1 MPRKKLASTII
12 ILLVAVMCVTTALFA
27 VKDDINF
34 KDFLPTETT
43 TTEPITTEPTTTEP
57 PAPTITS
64 RVTIRSV
71 GDVLIHIPV
80 YQNAKQSD
88 GTYDFS
94 HIFTY
99 SEDIIGSCD
108 YFVAN
113 FETTL
118 GGTNGRNYSG
128 FPRFNSPDSIIDAL
142 KGAGVD
148 CLLTA
153 NNHSYD
159 TNGSGVLRTIEK
171 IEEANLDYTGSRKST
186 DDVQYLVKKIG
197 GIKFGIVC
205 YTYETPTAE
214 GRKALNGLLV
224 DTATA
229 PLINSF
235 NPNKPDGFYE
245 ELAGNISK
253 MKKKGADIIAVY
265 IHWGEEYQL
274 TQNAKQKEIAQKLC
288 DLGVDVIIGGHPHVV
303 QPMDLLTST
312 DGKHKTVCV
321 YSLGN
326 FVSNQRRNLMGLKT
340 GHTEDGLIFEM
351 NFSKY
356 SDGTVMFDSV
366 DAIPTWVHLY
376 SANGKKIHSVV
387 PLEGN
392 LDAKAE
398 ELGLT
403 KTSDGLSQAK
413 ASMERTNALVSE
425 GEKKCNDYLSSV
437 ETPVEAFESRK
448 GLSITSTV
456 SDDTLPNE

>member
-1 MPRKKLASTII
+1 MNKKRKVASTI
-12 ILLVAVMCVTTALFA
+12 LVVLIAVVSVAFAIGTVKGNINLVEIFNPTT
-27 VKDDINF
+27 
-34 KDFLPTETT
+34 
-43 TTEPITTEPTTTEP
+43 TTEPTTTEP
-57 PAPTITS
+57 TTTQPPPPEVTS
-64 RVTIRSV
+64 TVTIRSA

-80 YQNAKQSD
+80 YQNARQSD

-94 HIFTY
+94 HIFTV
-99 SEDIIGSCD
+99 SENIISGSD

-113 FETTL
+113 LETTL

-159 TNGSGVLRTIEK
+159 TNGPGVLRTIEK
-171 IEEANLDYTGSRKST
+171 IEEAGLDYTGTRKT
-186 DDVQYLVKKIG
+186 TEGKTYLVKNID
-197 GIKFGIVC
+197 GIKFGFAC

-214 GRKALNGLLV
+214 GRKALNGLVV
-224 DTATA
+224 DTDTA

-235 NPNKPDGFYE
+235 KPDNPQVFYD
-245 ELAGNISK
+245 ELKTSIK
-253 MKKKGADIIAVY
+253 QMKKKGADIIAVY

-274 TQNAKQKEIAQKLC
+274 EPNNKQKEIAQKLC

-303 QPMDLLTST
+303 QPMDLLTSS

-321 YSLGN
+321 YSMGN

-351 NFSKY
+351 TFSKY
-356 SDGTVMFDSV
+356 SDGTVLFDSV

-376 SANGKKIHSVV
+376 SQGGKKVHSIV

-392 LDAKAE
+392 LDKKAE
-398 ELGLT
+398 KLGLT
-403 KTSDGLSQAK
+403 KKGDGLSQAQ
-413 ASMERTNALVSE
+413 ASMARTNELVAE
-425 GEKKCNDYLSSV
+425 GEKKCNDYLESLQTPIDIYNEQITVTTLV
-437 ETPVEAFESRK
+437 E
-448 GLSITSTV
+448 II
-456 SDDTLPNE
+456 D

>member
-1 MPRKKLASTII
+1 MKNDKRKKIASAVMTC
-12 ILLVAVMCVTTALFA
+12 LVAVLA
-27 VKDDINF
+27 VVLAGFVIENDMV
-34 KDFLPTETT
+34 DFLTT
-43 TTEPITTEPTTTEP
+43 TSPVPSTTLPVTTEPTQP
-57 PAPTITS
+57 PVPTVEAT
-64 RVTIRSV
+64 VTIGSA
-71 GDVLIHIPV
+71 GDVLIHKPV
-80 YQNAKQSD
+80 WQNAKQSD
-88 GTYDFS
+88 GSYDFS

-99 SEDIIGSCD
+99 SKSEINDCD

-113 FETTL
+113 LETTL
-118 GGTNGRNYSG
+118 GGTDGRSYSG
-128 FPRFNSPDSIIDAL
+128 FPRFNSPDSIVDAL

-159 TNGSGVLRTIEK
+159 TNGPGVKRT
-171 IEEANLDYTGSRKST
+171 LDIIDKVKLDHTGTRKSE
-186 DDVQYLVKKIG
+186 DEKQYLVKNIG

-205 YTYETPTAE
+205 YTYETPTSE

-224 DTATA
+224 DRETA

-235 NPNKPDGFYE
+235 KPHSPDAFYE
-245 ELAGNISK
+245 ELEASLES
-253 MKKKGADIIAVY
+253 MKKEGARVSIVY

-274 TQNAKQKEIAQKLC
+274 TQNAKQKEIAQAIC
-288 DLGVDVIIGGHPHVV
+288 DLGADVIIGGHPHVV

-351 NFSKY
+351 TFSKY
-356 SDGTVMFDSV
+356 SDGTVTFDSV

-376 SANGKKIHSVV
+376 SEGGKKIHSVV

-392 LDAKAE
+392 LDEKAS
-398 ELGLT
+398 ELGLK
-403 KTSDGLSQAK
+403 KTSDGLAQAK

-425 GEKKCNDYLSSV
+425 GEKKCNDYLGS
-437 ETPVEAFESRK
+437 
-448 GLSITSTV
+448 
-456 SDDTLPNE
+456 LPGPDEE

>member
-1 MPRKKLASTII
+1 MARKKLASTAI
-12 ILLVAVMCVTTALFA
+12 ILLIAIMCATAA
-27 VKDDINF
+27 MYAIKDDVNIGEI
-34 KDFLPTETT
+34 FLDTTT
-43 TTEPITTEPTTTEP
+43 TTEQTTTEPTTTEP
-57 PAPTITS
+57 PPPEVTS
-64 RVTIRSV
+64 TVTIRSA

-99 SEDIIGSCD
+99 SQALISDSD

-118 GGTNGRNYSG
+118 GGTSGRNYSG

-159 TNGSGVLRTIEK
+159 TNGPGVLRTIEK
-171 IEEANLDYTGSRKST
+171 IEEAGLDYTGSRKT
-186 DDVQYLVKKIG
+186 VDDVQYLVKNIS
-197 GIKFGIVC
+197 GIKFGFAC
-205 YTYETPTAE
+205 YTYETATTE

-235 NPNKPDGFYE
+235 NPNKPDSFYD
-245 ELAGNISK
+245 ELSSNIKK
-253 MKKKGADIIAVY
+253 MKKNGAEVIAVY

-274 TQNAKQKEIAQKLC
+274 SQNIKQKEIAQKLC
-288 DLGVDVIIGGHPHVV
+288 DMGVDVIIGGHPHVV
-303 QPMDLLTST
+303 QPIDLLTST

-321 YSLGN
+321 YSMGN

-351 NFSKY
+351 TFSKY
-356 SDGTVMFDSV
+356 SDGTVLFDSV

-376 SANGKKIHSVV
+376 SENGRKVHSIV
-387 PLEGN
+387 PLEGD
-392 LDAKAE
+392 LDNQAIK
-398 ELGLT
+398 LGLN
-403 KTSDGLSQAK
+403 KTGDGLAQAK
-413 ASMERTNALVSE
+413 ASMQRTNALVEE
-425 GEKKCNDYLSSV
+425 GEKKCNDYLKTI
-437 ETPVEAFESRK
+437 ETPIEAYRSQK
-448 GLSITSTV
+448 ADV
-456 SDDTLPNE
+456 SVGTTAEIVS

>member
-1 MPRKKLASTII
+1 MTC
-12 ILLVAVMCVTTALFA
+12 LVAVLAVVMVLFVTGNGTVDTF
-27 VKDDINF
+27 
-34 KDFLPTETT
+34 TT
-43 TTEPITTEPTTTEP
+43 TSPVPSTTLPTTTEP
-57 PAPTITS
+57 TEPPVPTVESTITIGS
-64 RVTIRSV
+64 A
-71 GDVLIHIPV
+71 GDVLIHKPV
-80 YQNAKQSD
+80 WQNAKKSD

-94 HIFTY
+94 HLFTY
-99 SEDIIGSCD
+99 SKKEIDDCD

-118 GGTNGRNYSG
+118 GGTDGRSYSG
-128 FPRFNSPDSIIDAL
+128 FPRFNSPDSIVDAL

-159 TNGSGVLRTIEK
+159 TNGPGVKRTLEIIDKAKLDHTGTRTRADEK
-171 IEEANLDYTGSRKST
+171 
-186 DDVQYLVKKIG
+186 QYLVKNIG
-197 GIKFGIVC
+197 GIKFGIAC
-205 YTYETPTAE
+205 YTYETPTSE
-214 GRKALNGLLV
+214 GRKALNGLIV
-224 DTATA
+224 DAATA

-235 NPNKPDGFYE
+235 KPHSPTAFYE
-245 ELAGNISK
+245 ELETNLKK
-253 MKKKGADIIAVY
+253 MKKAGAEVSVVY

-274 TQNAKQKEIAQKLC
+274 TQNAKQKELAQALC

-312 DGKHKTVCV
+312 NGKHKTVCV

-326 FVSNQRRNLMGLKT
+326 FVSNQRRNYMGLKT

-351 NFSKY
+351 TFSKY
-356 SDGTVMFDSV
+356 SDGSVSFDSV

-376 SANGKKIHSVV
+376 NEGGKKVHSIV

-392 LDAKAE
+392 LGERAA
-398 ELGLT
+398 ELGLD

-425 GEKKCNDYLSSV
+425 GEKKCNDYLSSIPKPD
-437 ETPVEAFESRK
+437 EE
-448 GLSITSTV
+448 
-456 SDDTLPNE
+456 

>member
-1 MPRKKLASTII
+1 MARKRLASTVII
-12 ILLVAVMCVTTALFA
+12 FLVAVMCVTAAMFA
-27 VKDDINF
+27 VKDDINL
-34 KDFLPTETT
+34 KDVFPDNTTTSETT
-43 TTEPITTEPTTTEP
+43 TTEPTTTEP
-57 PAPTITS
+57 PPPEVTS
-64 RVTIRSV
+64 TVTIRSA
-71 GDVLIHIPV
+71 GDVLIHIPI
-80 YQNAKQSD
+80 YQSAKKSD

-99 SEDIIGSCD
+99 SKALISDSD

-113 FETTL
+113 LETTL

-142 KGAGVD
+142 KVAGID

-159 TNGSGVLRTIEK
+159 TNGPGVLRTIEK
-171 IEEANLDYTGSRKST
+171 IEEAGLDYTGSRKTT
-186 DDVQYLVKKIG
+186 DDAQYLVKNIG
-197 GIKFGIVC
+197 GIKFGMAC
-205 YTYETPTAE
+205 YTYETPTSE

-224 DTATA
+224 DTQTA

-235 NPNKPDGFYE
+235 NPNKPDSFYS
-245 ELAGNISK
+245 ELSDNIKK
-253 MKKKGADIIAVY
+253 MEKKGAEVIAVY

-288 DLGVDVIIGGHPHVV
+288 DMGVDVIIGGHPHVV

-351 NFSKY
+351 TFSKY
-356 SDGTVMFDSV
+356 SDGTVVFESV

-376 SANGKKIHSVV
+376 SENGKKVHSIV

-392 LDAKAE
+392 LEENAAK
-398 ELGLT
+398 LGLN

-413 ASMERTNALVSE
+413 ASMARTEALVAE
-425 GEKKCNDYLSSV
+425 GEKKCNDYLDTI
-437 ETPVEAFESRK
+437 ETPVEAYYSQRDDISEDTTAEV
-448 GLSITSTV
+448 LS
-456 SDDTLPNE
+456 

>member
-1 MPRKKLASTII
+1 MMNNRRKIVSTMIVVII
-12 ILLVAVMCVTTALFA
+12 AILSVVFAMSTVKGNVNLVELFA
-27 VKDDINF
+27 
-34 KDFLPTETT
+34 PTT
-43 TTEPITTEPTTTEP
+43 TTTEPTTTEP
-57 PAPTITS
+57 PTTQPPAPEVTS
-64 RVTIRSV
+64 TVTIRSA

-94 HIFTY
+94 HIFTV
-99 SEDIIGSCD
+99 SEDIISGAD

-113 FETTL
+113 LETTL
-118 GGTNGRNYSG
+118 GGTNGRSYSG

-159 TNGSGVLRTIEK
+159 TNGPGVLRTIEK
-171 IEEANLDYTGSRKST
+171 IEEAGLDYTGTRKT
-186 DDVQYLVKKIG
+186 TEGNTYLVKNID
-197 GIKFGIVC
+197 GIKFGFAC
-205 YTYETPTAE
+205 YSYETPTSE

-224 DTATA
+224 DTDTA

-235 NPNKPDGFYE
+235 KPDAPDSFYK
-245 ELAGNISK
+245 ELKTNIK
-253 MKKKGADIIAVY
+253 QMKKKGADIIAVY

-274 TQNAKQKEIAQKLC
+274 TPNNKQKEIAQKLC

-321 YSLGN
+321 YSMGN

-351 NFSKY
+351 TFSKY
-356 SDGTVMFDSV
+356 SDGTVLFDSV

-376 SANGKKIHSVV
+376 SQGGKKVHSIV

-392 LDAKAE
+392 LDKKAE
-398 ELGLT
+398 KLGLT
-403 KTSDGLSQAK
+403 KTADGLSQAK
-413 ASMERTNALVSE
+413 ASMARTNELVSE
-425 GEKKCNDYLSSV
+425 GEKKCNKYLKSI
-437 ETPVEAFESRK
+437 ETPIEAYNRQQ
-448 GLSITSTV
+448 LS
-456 SDDTLPNE
+456 E

>member
-1 MPRKKLASTII
+1 MKRKRLASTAII
-12 ILLVAVMCVTTALFA
+12 FLVAVMCVTAAVYAVKGDLNIGELFA
-27 VKDDINF
+27 
-34 KDFLPTETT
+34 ETT
-43 TTEPITTEPTTTEP
+43 TTTEPTTTEP
-57 PAPTITS
+57 TTTVPPEPTVTS
-64 RVTIRSV
+64 TVTIRSA
-71 GDVLIHIPV
+71 GDVLIHIPI
-80 YQNAKQSD
+80 YQSAKRSD
-88 GTYDFS
+88 GSYNFD
-94 HIFTY
+94 HLFTY
-99 SEDIIGSCD
+99 SEDIISGCD

-113 FETTL
+113 LETTL
-118 GGTNGRNYSG
+118 GGTDGRSYSG

-159 TNGSGVLRTIEK
+159 TNGPGVLRTIEK
-171 IEEANLDYTGSRKST
+171 IEEADLDYTGSRKTT
-186 DDVQYLVKKIG
+186 DGAKYLVKTIG
-197 GIKFGIVC
+197 GIRFGLAC
-205 YTYETPTAE
+205 YTYETPSSE
-214 GRKALNGLLV
+214 GRKSLNGILV

-235 NPNKPDGFYE
+235 NPAKPQSFYD
-245 ELAGNISK
+245 ELGANIGK

-274 TQNAKQKEIAQKLC
+274 TQNAKQQEIAQKLC
-288 DLGVDVIIGGHPHVV
+288 DMGVDVIIGGHPHVV

-351 NFSKY
+351 TFSKY
-356 SDGTVMFDSV
+356 SDGTVYFDSV

-376 SANGKKIHSVV
+376 NEGGKKVHAIT

-392 LDAKAE
+392 LDKKAAK
-398 ELGLT
+398 LGLT
-403 KTSDGLSQAK
+403 KTGDGLAQAK
-413 ASMERTNALVSE
+413 ASKARTNALVAE
-425 GEKKCNDYLSSV
+425 GEKKCNEYLSSI
-437 ETPVEAFESRK
+437 ERP
-448 GLSITSTV
+448 
-456 SDDTLPNE
+456 

>member
-1 MPRKKLASTII
+1 MKMRKYIASTLII
-12 ILLVAVMCVTTALFA
+12 VLVALLCVAA
-27 VKDDINF
+27 VTLAERDDINF
-34 KDFLPTETT
+34 EEIISTT
-43 TTEPITTEPTTTEP
+43 TVTQPTTTQPTTTDP
-57 PAPTITS
+57 PPPEVTS
-64 RVTIRSV
+64 TVTIRSA

-80 YQNAKQSD
+80 FQNAKKSD

-99 SEDIIGSCD
+99 SEDIISSCD

-113 FETTL
+113 LETTL
-118 GGTNGRNYSG
+118 GGTDGRSYTG

-159 TNGSGVLRTIEK
+159 TNGAGVIRTVEK
-171 IEEANLDYTGSRKST
+171 IEEANLDYTGTRKT
-186 DDVQYLVKKIG
+186 VDDGKYLVKNID
-197 GIKFGIVC
+197 GIKFGFVC

-235 NPNKPDGFYE
+235 NPGKPDGFYD
-245 ELAGNISK
+245 ELETNIAQ
-253 MKKKGADIIAVY
+253 MKKQGADIVAVY

-274 TQNAKQKEIAQKLC
+274 AQNVKQQEIAQKLC
-288 DLGVDVIIGGHPHVV
+288 DMGVDVIIGGHPHVV

-321 YSLGN
+321 YSMGN

-351 NFSKY
+351 TFSKY
-356 SDGTVMFDSV
+356 SDGTVIFESV

-376 SANGKKIHSVV
+376 SQGGKKVHSIV
-387 PLEGN
+387 PLQGN
-392 LDAKAE
+392 LDSQKE
-398 ELGLT
+398 KLGLD

-413 ASMERTNALVSE
+413 ASMERTEALVAE
-425 GEKKCNDYLSSV
+425 GESKCNEYLSSQK
-437 ETPVEAFESRK
+437 TPVDRYNAKYNK
-448 GLSITSTV
+448 G
-456 SDDTLPNE
+456 E

>member
-1 MPRKKLASTII
+1 MKNKRKKIASGVMTCLVVLLAVV
-12 ILLVAVMCVTTALFA
+12 LAGFVVENEML
-27 VKDDINF
+27 DIF
-34 KDFLPTETT
+34 TT
-43 TTEPITTEPTTTEP
+43 TSPVPSTTLPVTTEPTEP
-57 PAPTITS
+57 PVPTVERT
-64 RVTIRSV
+64 VTIGSA

-80 YQNAKQSD
+80 YQNARQSD

-94 HIFTY
+94 HLFTY
-99 SEDIIGSCD
+99 SEGEINDCD

-113 FETTL
+113 LETTL
-118 GGTNGRNYSG
+118 GGTDGRKYSG
-128 FPRFNSPDSIIDAL
+128 FPRFNSPDSIVDAL
-142 KGAGVD
+142 KGAGID

-159 TNGSGVLRTIEK
+159 TNGGGVKRTLEIIDK
-171 IEEANLDYTGSRKST
+171 AKLDRTGSRKSE
-186 DDVQYLVKKIG
+186 DEKQYLVKNVG
-197 GIKFGIVC
+197 GIKFGFIC
-205 YTYETPTAE
+205 YTYETPTSE

-224 DTATA
+224 DAETA

-235 NPNKPDGFYE
+235 KPHSPNGFYE
-245 ELAGNISK
+245 ELETNIK
-253 MKKKGADIIAVY
+253 RMKKAGAEVTVVY

-274 TQNAKQKEIAQKLC
+274 TQNAKQQEIAQALC

-303 QPMDLLTST
+303 QPVDLLTSA

-351 NFSKY
+351 TFSKY
-356 SDGTVMFDSV
+356 SDGTVTFDSV

-376 SANGKKIHSVV
+376 NENGKKVHSIV

-392 LDAKAE
+392 LDEKAQ
-398 ELGLT
+398 ELGLG
-403 KTSDGLSQAK
+403 KTSDGIAQAK

-425 GEKKCNDYLSSV
+425 GEKKCNDYLSSIPKPD
-437 ETPVEAFESRK
+437 EE
-448 GLSITSTV
+448 
-456 SDDTLPNE
+456 

>member
-1 MPRKKLASTII
+1 MVC
-12 ILLVAVMCVTTALFA
+12 LVALLCVSAAFFA
-27 VKDDINF
+27 TSKDVNLKDIF
-34 KDFLPTETT
+34 IETT
-43 TTEPITTEPTTTEP
+43 TTEPTTTEP
-57 PAPTITS
+57 TTTTAAPPSVTS
-64 RVTIRSV
+64 TVTIRSA

-80 YQNAKQSD
+80 YQNARKSD

-99 SEDIIGSCD
+99 SEDIISDCD

-113 FETTL
+113 LETTL
-118 GGTNGRNYSG
+118 GGTNGRSYSG
-128 FPRFNSPDSIIDAL
+128 FPRFNSPDSIVDAL

-159 TNGSGVLRTIEK
+159 TNGPGVKRTLDK
-171 IEEANLDYTGSRKST
+171 IEEAGLDYTGSRQT
-186 DDVQYLVKKIG
+186 TENLQYLVKKVD
-197 GIKFGIVC
+197 GIKFGFAC
-205 YTYETPTAE
+205 YTYETPTTE

-235 NPNKPDGFYE
+235 NPAKPDSFYE
-245 ELAGNISK
+245 ELSANMK
-253 MKKKGADIIAVY
+253 QMKKKGAEFIVVY

-274 TQNAKQKEIAQKLC
+274 SQNIKQQEIAQKLC

-312 DGKHKTVCV
+312 DGKHKTVCI
-321 YSLGN
+321 YSVGN
-326 FVSNQRRNLMGLKT
+326 FLSNQRRNLMGLKT
-340 GHTEDGLIFEM
+340 GHTEDGVIFEM

-356 SDGTVMFDSV
+356 SDGTVMLDSV

-376 SANGKKIHSVV
+376 SEGGKKVHSIV

-392 LDAKAE
+392 LDKKAE
-398 ELGLT
+398 KLGLT
-403 KTSDGLSQAK
+403 KTGDGLAQAK
-413 ASMERTNALVSE
+413 ASKARTEALVGE
-425 GEKKCNDYLSSV
+425 GEKKCNDYLKSID
-437 ETPVEAFESRK
+437 TPVEVYNRK
-448 GLSITSTV
+448 QISG
-456 SDDTLPNE
+456 

>member
-1 MPRKKLASTII
+1 MKRKRLASTAII
-12 ILLVAVMCVTTALFA
+12 FLVAVMCVTAAVYA
-27 VKDDINF
+27 VKDDINLGGLF
-34 KDFLPTETT
+34 IETT
-43 TTEPITTEPTTTEP
+43 TTTEPTTTEP
-57 PAPTITS
+57 TTTLPPEPTVTS
-64 RVTIRSV
+64 TVTIRSA
-71 GDVLIHIPV
+71 GDVLIHIPI
-80 YQNAKQSD
+80 YQSAKRSD
-88 GTYDFS
+88 GSYNFD
-94 HIFTY
+94 HLFTY
-99 SEDIIGSCD
+99 SEDIISGCD

-113 FETTL
+113 LETTL
-118 GGTNGRNYSG
+118 GGTDGRSYSG

-159 TNGSGVLRTIEK
+159 TNGPGVLRTIEK
-171 IEEANLDYTGSRKST
+171 IEEADLDYTGSRKNT
-186 DDVQYLVKKIG
+186 DGAKYLVKTIG
-197 GIKFGIVC
+197 GIKFGLAC
-205 YTYETPTAE
+205 YTYETPSSE
-214 GRKALNGLLV
+214 GRKSLNGILV

-235 NPNKPDGFYE
+235 NPAKPQSFYD
-245 ELAGNISK
+245 ELGANIGK

-274 TQNAKQKEIAQKLC
+274 TQNAKQQEIAQELC
-288 DLGVDVIIGGHPHVV
+288 DMGVDVIIGGHPHVV

-351 NFSKY
+351 TFSKY
-356 SDGTVMFDSV
+356 SDGTVYFDSV

-376 SANGKKIHSVV
+376 NEGGKKVHAIT

-392 LDAKAE
+392 LDKKAAK
-398 ELGLT
+398 LGLT
-403 KTSDGLSQAK
+403 KTGDGLAQAK
-413 ASMERTNALVSE
+413 ASKARTDALVAE
-425 GEKKCNDYLSSV
+425 GEKKCNEYLSSI
-437 ETPVEAFESRK
+437 ERP
-448 GLSITSTV
+448 
-456 SDDTLPNE
+456 

>member
-1 MPRKKLASTII
+1 MKRKKLASTAII
-12 ILLVAVMCVTTALFA
+12 FLVAVMCVTAAVYA
-27 VKDDINF
+27 VKGDLNIGEIF
-34 KDFLPTETT
+34 AETT
-43 TTEPITTEPTTTEP
+43 TTTEPTTTEP
-57 PAPTITS
+57 TTTLPPEPTVTS
-64 RVTIRSV
+64 TVTIRSA
-71 GDVLIHIPV
+71 GDVLIHIPI
-80 YQNAKQSD
+80 YQSAKRSD
-88 GTYDFS
+88 GTYNFD
-94 HIFTY
+94 HLFTY
-99 SEDIIGSCD
+99 SEDIISGCD

-113 FETTL
+113 LETTL
-118 GGTNGRNYSG
+118 GGTDGRSYSG

-159 TNGSGVLRTIEK
+159 TNGPGVLRTIEK
-171 IEEANLDYTGSRKST
+171 IEEADLDYTGSRKTT
-186 DDVQYLVKKIG
+186 DGAKYLVKTIG
-197 GIKFGIVC
+197 GIRFGLAC
-205 YTYETPTAE
+205 YTYETPSSE
-214 GRKALNGLLV
+214 GRKSLNGILV

-235 NPNKPDGFYE
+235 NPAKPQSFYD
-245 ELAGNISK
+245 ELGANIGK

-274 TQNAKQKEIAQKLC
+274 TQNAKQQEIAQKLC
-288 DLGVDVIIGGHPHVV
+288 DMGVDVIIGGHPHVV

-351 NFSKY
+351 TFSKY
-356 SDGTVMFDSV
+356 SDGTVYFDSV

-376 SANGKKIHSVV
+376 NEGGKKVHAIT

-392 LDAKAE
+392 LDKNASK
-398 ELGLT
+398 LGLT
-403 KTSDGLSQAK
+403 KTGDGLAQAK
-413 ASMERTNALVSE
+413 ASKARTDALVAE
-425 GEKKCNDYLSSV
+425 GEKKCNEYLSSI
-437 ETPVEAFESRK
+437 ERP
-448 GLSITSTV
+448 
-456 SDDTLPNE
+456 

>member
-1 MPRKKLASTII
+1 MIC
-12 ILLVAVMCVTTALFA
+12 LVALLCVTAAFFA
-27 VKDDINF
+27 TSKDVNLKDIF
-34 KDFLPTETT
+34 IETT
-43 TTEPITTEPTTTEP
+43 TTEPTTTEP
-57 PAPTITS
+57 TTTTAAPPSVTS
-64 RVTIRSV
+64 TVTIRSA

-80 YQNAKQSD
+80 YQNARKSD

-99 SEDIIGSCD
+99 SEDIISDCD

-113 FETTL
+113 LETTL
-118 GGTNGRNYSG
+118 GGTNGRSYSG
-128 FPRFNSPDSIIDAL
+128 FPRFNSPDSIVDAL

-159 TNGSGVLRTIEK
+159 TNGPGVKRTLDK
-171 IEEANLDYTGSRKST
+171 IEEAGLDYTGSRQT
-186 DDVQYLVKKIG
+186 TENLQYLVKKVD
-197 GIKFGIVC
+197 GIKFGFAC
-205 YTYETPTAE
+205 YTYETPTTE

-235 NPNKPDGFYE
+235 NPAKPDSFYE
-245 ELAGNISK
+245 ELSANMK
-253 MKKKGADIIAVY
+253 QMKKKGAEFIVVY

-274 TQNAKQKEIAQKLC
+274 SQNIKQQEIAQKLC

-312 DGKHKTVCV
+312 DGKHKTVCI
-321 YSLGN
+321 YSVGN
-326 FVSNQRRNLMGLKT
+326 FLSNQRRNLMGLKT
-340 GHTEDGLIFEM
+340 GHTEDGVIFEM

-356 SDGTVMFDSV
+356 SDGTVMLDSV

-376 SANGKKIHSVV
+376 SEGGKKVHSIV

-392 LDAKAE
+392 LDKKAE
-398 ELGLT
+398 KLGLT
-403 KTSDGLSQAK
+403 KTGDGLAQAK
-413 ASMERTNALVSE
+413 ASKARTEALVGE
-425 GEKKCNDYLSSV
+425 GEKKCNDYLDKLK
-437 ETPVEAFESRK
+437 TPIEVY
-448 GLSITSTV
+448 
-456 SDDTLPNE
+456 NEKNN